1 METCRQ
7 RVGNY
12 GDKHMNESE
21 IRTLVDSR
29 SEAIRMKDIDRLM
42 SHYSSDVVYFDAVP
56 PLQYVGSAVLR
67 DRFLQWFDAYKS
79 GIGQDVRDLKI
90 VASGDIAVA
99 FMLIR
104 TGGTLK
110 NGRELESWV
119 RATSCCRRS
128 NLTWLITHEHVSV
141 PVDPS
146 SGRAAIGLV
155 P

>member
-1 METCRQ
+1 
-7 RVGNY
+7 
-12 GDKHMNESE
+12 MNESE

-42 SHYSSDVVYFDAVP
+42 SHYSPDIVYFDAVP
-56 PLQYVGSAVLR
+56 PLQYVGSAALR
-67 DRFLQWFDAYKS
+67 DRFLQWFDGYKS
-79 GIGQDVRDLKI
+79 GIGQEVRDLNI

-110 NGRELESWV
+110 NGKEFEGWV
-119 RATSCCRRS
+119 RATSCCKRS
-128 NLTWLITHEHVSV
+128 NLTWLITHEHISL
-141 PVDPS
+141 PVDSS
-146 SGRAAIGLV
+146 SGSAAMDLV

>member
-1 METCRQ
+1 M
-7 RVGNY
+7 
-12 GDKHMNESE
+12 DESE

-42 SHYSSDVVYFDAVP
+42 SHYSLDIVYFDAVP

-67 DRFLQWFDAYKS
+67 DRFLQWFDGYKS
-79 GIGQDVRDLKI
+79 GIEQDVRDLHI

-104 TGGTLK
+104 AGGTLK
-110 NGRELESWV
+110 NGNEFESWV
-119 RATSCCRRS
+119 RATSCCKRS
-128 NLTWLITHEHVSV
+128 GLAWLITHEHVSV

-146 SGRAAIGLV
+146 GGSAAVDLV

>member
-1 METCRQ
+1 MGEP
-7 RVGNY
+7 
-12 GDKHMNESE
+12 E

-29 SEAIRMKDIDRLM
+29 SEAIRTKDIDRLM
-42 SHYSSDVVYFDAVP
+42 SHYSPDIVYFDAVP

-67 DRFLQWFDAYKS
+67 DRFRQWFESYES
-79 GIGQDVRDLKI
+79 GIRQDARDLNI
-90 VASGDIAVA
+90 VVSGDIAVA

-110 NGRELESWV
+110 NGSEIESWV

-128 NLTWLITHEHVSV
+128 NLTWLITHEHISV
-141 PVDPS
+141 PIDPA
-146 SGRAAIGLV
+146 SGRAATGLA